1 MEKKGYLQKIISEN
15 DARVVNLS
23 LTEKGKELYT
33 IFVKI
38 YQKELSKILKEVSEE
53 KILITIETILEIS
66 KIIKNQ
72 KINLINKC

>member
-1 MEKKGYLQKIISEN
+1 M
-15 DARVVNLS
+15 
-23 LTEKGKELYT
+23 
-33 IFVKI
+33 KI